1 MNKEKLTKILKQ
13 TDPPRP
19 VLNKRRAQ
27 LRRDLLNAPYYR
39 KSHFWQRLFSKPY
52 LIRSLATL
60 LILLAIIVP
69 NMIPREMSARELLA
83 NLENAYDRAAIA
95 GKIHY
100 LQVYL
105 KSFSDKIEPYTEQRW
120 IYDNYRQF
128 RAQVKDANSGEIIG
142 HTIIRG
148 DSTYN
153 RGSDEN
159 FIYDIKV
166 MTETEIPAGQ
176 AEMTEDVFIYKND
189 KVEDNLDVRILPAE
203 EQDQQKNLLEILL
216 TNNSFDYQAFSRQT
230 PQDVIARLKQDPL
243 IAYDGKSTDPESG
256 IELAI
261 LARENPNGGF
271 KLQLEDHPEVKKDI
285 RRISRLLTR
294 NGLNG
299 LDESEIK
306 RYGVTPLISLELIR
320 VDAERNRIH
329 SIFHLLKQGETV
341 VERSELY
348 FSEETFLDFDPV
360 IFDPKRFGLIP
371 AVIGQ

>member
-19 VLNKRRAQ
+19 IPNKRRAQ

-39 KSHFWQRLFSKPY
+39 RSHFWQRLFSKPY

-60 LILLAIIVP
+60 LLLLAIIVP

-83 NLENAYDRAAIA
+83 NLENAYDREAIN
-95 GKIHY
+95 GQIHY

-105 KSFSDKIEPYTEQRW
+105 RSFSDKIAPYTEQRW

-153 RGSDEN
+153 RGSEEN

-166 MTETEIPAGQ
+166 MTETEAPAGQ
-176 AEMTEDVFIYKND
+176 PEMTEDIFIYKND
-189 KVEDNLDVRILPAE
+189 NVEENLDVRILPTDE
-203 EQDQQKNLLEILL
+203 KNKDENLLEILL

-230 PQDVIARLKQDPL
+230 PLDVIARLKQDPL
-243 IAYDGKSTDPESG
+243 IAYDGILTDPESG

-261 LARENPNGGF
+261 LARENPNGGY
-271 KLQLEDHPEVKKDI
+271 KLQLEDHPAVKQDI

-294 NGLNG
+294 EG
-299 LDESEIK
+299 LDALGESEIQ
-306 RYGVTPLISLELIR
+306 RYRVMPLVSLELIR
-320 VDAERNRIH
+320 VDVKKNRIH

-348 FSEETFLDFDPV
+348 FSEETFLDFDPI

-371 AVIGQ
+371 AAARQ

>member
-1 MNKEKLTKILKQ
+1 MNKEKFTKILEQ

-19 VLNKRRAQ
+19 IPNKRRAQ

-52 LIRSLATL
+52 LVRSFATL
-60 LILLAIIVP
+60 LLLLAIIVP

-83 NLENAYDRAAIA
+83 NLENAYDRAAID

-105 KSFSDKIEPYTEQRW
+105 KSFSDKIAPYTEQRW

-128 RAQVKDANSGEIIG
+128 RAQVKDAKSGEIIG

-153 RGSDEN
+153 RGSDES

-166 MTETEIPAGQ
+166 MTETEVPAGQ
-176 AEMTEDVFIYKND
+176 PNITEDVFIYKND
-189 KVEDNLDVRILPAE
+189 KVEDNLDVRISPAD
-203 EQDQQKNLLEILL
+203 EQDQNLLEILL
-216 TNNSFDYQAFSRQT
+216 TNNAFDYQAFSRQT

-261 LARENPNGGF
+261 LARENPNGGY

-285 RRISRLLTR
+285 RRISRQLTR
-294 NGLNG
+294 DGLNG
-299 LDESEIK
+299 LDETEIQ
-306 RYGVTPLISLELIR
+306 RYGVTSLISLELIR

-371 AVIGQ
+371 AVIEQ